1 MGKGERSRAQTQAH
15 NIIGREKENR
25 GGATGEVGDDTGG
38 EEQIDGLRKRSGEWR
53 KKLTVISIMSEEIFV
68 SRNNALVFA
77 EHTLHNLEI
86 IDRDVPIDSGFHPI
100 TQLINS
106 LVGLVVFVHER
117 EFVRH
122 VADLLLSDLVGK
134 GWPSVQIDK
143 DDEKRP
149 TKALGDFVRHLRNAT
164 AHGRISFSSDSRN
177 LTEVRIV
184 IEDYHPRATVPYWA
198 ASLTAEELR
207 NLTLKMI
214 DLLLNVTG

>member
-1 MGKGERSRAQTQAH
+1 MAQETH
-15 NIIGREKENR
+15 
-25 GGATGEVGDDTGG
+25 GD
-38 EEQIDGLRKRSGEWR
+38 S
-53 KKLTVISIMSEEIFV
+53 VMSEEIFV

-77 EHTLHNLEI
+77 QHTLQNLEI
-86 IDRDVPIDSGFHPI
+86 IERYVPIDSGFHPI

-106 LVGLVVFVHER
+106 LVGLVVFIHER

-122 VADLLLSDLVGK
+122 VADLPLSELVGK
-134 GWPSVQIDK
+134 GWPRVQIEK

-164 AHGRISFSSDSRN
+164 AHGRISFSSDSRD
-177 LTEVRIV
+177 LTEVTIV
-184 IEDYHPRATVPYWA
+184 IEDYYRRAALPYWA

-207 NLTLKMI
+207 DLTLKMI

>member
-1 MGKGERSRAQTQAH
+1 MAQEAH
-15 NIIGREKENR
+15 
-25 GGATGEVGDDTGG
+25 GD
-38 EEQIDGLRKRSGEWR
+38 S
-53 KKLTVISIMSEEIFV
+53 VMSEEIFV

-77 EHTLHNLEI
+77 QHTLQNLEI
-86 IDRDVPIDSGFHPI
+86 IERYVPIDSGFHPI

-106 LVGLVVFVHER
+106 LVGLVVFIHER

-122 VADLLLSDLVGK
+122 VADLPLSELVGR
-134 GWPSVQIDK
+134 GWPRVQIDK
-143 DDEKRP
+143 DEDKKRP
-149 TKALGDFVRHLRNAT
+149 TRALGDFVRHLRNAT
-164 AHGRISFSSDSRN
+164 AHGRISFSSDSRD

-184 IEDYHPRATVPYWA
+184 IEDYHRGAALPYWA

>member
-1 MGKGERSRAQTQAH
+1 
-15 NIIGREKENR
+15 
-25 GGATGEVGDDTGG
+25 
-38 EEQIDGLRKRSGEWR
+38 
-53 KKLTVISIMSEEIFV
+53 MSEKIYV

-77 EHTLHNLEI
+77 QHTLENLEI
-86 IDRDVPIDSGFHPI
+86 IERDVPSDSGFHPI

-106 LVGLVVFVHER
+106 LVGLVVFIHER

-122 VADLLLSDLVGK
+122 VADLPLSELAGK
-134 GWPSVQIDK
+134 GWPKVRIDK

-149 TKALGDFVRHLRNAT
+149 TKALGDLVRHLRNAT

-184 IEDYHPRATVPYWA
+184 IEDYYQNAALPYWA
-198 ASLTAEELR
+198 ASLTAKELR
-207 NLTLKMI
+207 ELALRII